1 MIGALSRR
9 GLLWAGLA
17 LTAAG
22 CVTRPSLVASDQ
34 EWPELEPVDVTAGRD
49 GLTVFLPSQGCTVRA
64 DVIFH
69 LDRTQGTAVLAFAR
83 RRLETCR
90 FGKVGVVG
98 LEFSYSELGLRRGER
113 FKVANRSLR

>member
-9 GLLWAGLA
+9 GLLWTGLA

-34 EWPELEPVDVTAGRD
+34 GWPELEPVDVTAGRD
-49 GLTVFLPSQGCTVRA
+49 GLTLLMASQGCTGRS
-64 DVIFH
+64 DVTFY
-69 LDRTQGTAVLAFAR
+69 LDRTQKTAVLAFAR

-90 FGKVGVVG
+90 FGKAGVID
-98 LEFSYSELGLRRGER
+98 LEFSYNELGLRRGER
-113 FKVANRSLR
+113 FKVANPSFR